1 MTSAWWTSRSIIA
14 VSVTTAIIAR
24 SVDPGLVRARVFVLF
39 IVLLAAMVPLVRLVP
54 EDHGT
59 R

>member
-1 MTSAWWTSRSIIA
+1 VP
-14 VSVTTAIIAR
+14 VSPPAGHGSVITAIIAR

-39 IVLLAAMVPLVRLVP
+39 VVLLAAMVPLVRFVP